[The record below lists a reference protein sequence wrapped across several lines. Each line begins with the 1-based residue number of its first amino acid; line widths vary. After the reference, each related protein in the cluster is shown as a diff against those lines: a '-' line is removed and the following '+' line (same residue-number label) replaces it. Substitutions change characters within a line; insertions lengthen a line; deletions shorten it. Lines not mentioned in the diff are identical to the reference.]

1 MNAQKE
7 RKSMVKVRPQS
18 KSFLHLFKTYLW
30 IALGALL
37 AAISI
42 ELFLYP
48 NNLID
53 GGIIGIGLIIGK
65 KTNPDFIPLLLFFL
79 NLPFVYLSYKHIRKS
94 FIIPMGTALI
104 FFCIFLALLKSGP
117 KFHGDPLE
125 IIVLGGAILGMG
137 VGIVIRHGGCLDG
150 SEILGIIFNKRYGY
164 TVGQVVLIFN
174 FFVFAGYALISYD
187 WHVGVKSLLTYIV
200 AFKMIDLVIVGL
212 DEIKSVTVISNHSE
226 KITKKVLKELGLG
239 LTISQ
244 GRGGYSGSNTE
255 ILNIIV
261 ERLDLAELKDLILDI
276 DPKAFISI
284 SNVYE
289 VLYGGKGYS
298 KTKLRS
304 KRKQRTIASKS

>member
-1 MNAQKE
+1 
-7 RKSMVKVRPQS
+7 MVKAKPQS
-18 KSFLHLFKTYLW
+18 KSFFNLLKTYLW
-30 IALGALL
+30 IAFGALL
-37 AAISI
+37 TAISI

-53 GGIIGIGLIIGK
+53 GGVVGISLIIGMHTTPK
-65 KTNPDFIPLLLFFL
+65 LIPLYFLCL
-79 NLPFVYLSYKHIRKS
+79 NLPFVYLAYHHIRKN
-94 FIIPMGTALI
+94 FIIPMGAAIL
-104 FFCIFLALLKSGP
+104 FFTLFLTLLQNGP
-117 KFHGDPLE
+117 KFHGDPIE
-125 IIVLGGAILGMG
+125 IIVLGGAILGAG
-137 VGIVIRHGGCLDG
+137 VGIVIRFGGCLDG
-150 SEILGIIFNKRYGY
+150 SEILGIIVNKRYGF

-174 FFVFAGYALISYD
+174 LFVFTGYALISYD

-212 DEIKSVTVISNHSE
+212 DEIKSVSVISSQSE
-226 KITKKVLKELGLG
+226 KIAKKVLKELQLG
-239 LTISQ
+239 LTITP
-244 GRGGYSGSNTE
+244 GRGGYSGSNTD

-298 KTKLRS
+298 KAKLRS
-304 KRKQRTIASKS
+304 KKKQRSLSTTKK

>member
-1 MNAQKE
+1 M
-7 RKSMVKVRPQS
+7 
-18 KSFLHLFKTYLW
+18 LKTYLW
-30 IALGALL
+30 IALGSFL

-65 KTNPDFIPLLLFFL
+65 KTNPDYIPLYLLLL
-79 NLPFVYLSYKHIRKS
+79 NSPFVYLSYKHIRKS
-94 FIIPMGTALI
+94 FIIPMGAAIIL
-104 FFCIFLALLKSGP
+104 FSLFLALLKNAP
-117 KFHGDPLE
+117 KFHGDPIE
-125 IIVLGGAILGMG
+125 IIVLGGAILGVG
-137 VGIVIRHGGCLDG
+137 VGLVIRYGGCLDG
-150 SEILGIIFNKRYGY
+150 SEILGIIINKRYGF
-164 TVGQVVLIFN
+164 TVGQVVLLFN
-174 FFVFAGYALISYD
+174 IFVFTFYALVSLD
-187 WHVGVKSLLTYIV
+187 WHAGVKSLLTYIV

-212 DEIKSVTVISNHSE
+212 DEIKSVMVISEESE
-226 KITKKVLKELGLG
+226 KIAKNVLKELGLG
-239 LTISQ
+239 LTVTP
-244 GRGGYSGSNTE
+244 GRGGYSGSNKD

-298 KTKLRS
+298 KAKLRS
-304 KRKQRTIASKS
+304 KRKQRSISNG

>member
-1 MNAQKE
+1 
-7 RKSMVKVRPQS
+7 MVKSKLPS
-18 KSFLHLFKTYLW
+18 KSFFHLLKTYLW
-30 IALGALL
+30 IAVGAFL

-65 KTNPDFIPLLLFFL
+65 KTNPDYIPLYLFLL

-94 FIIPMGTALI
+94 FIIPMGAAITL
-104 FFCIFLALLKSGP
+104 FSLFLALLKNAP
-117 KFHGDPLE
+117 KFHGDPIE
-125 IIVLGGAILGMG
+125 ISVLGGAILGVG
-137 VGIVIRHGGCLDG
+137 VGLVIRYGGCLDG
-150 SEILGIIFNKRYGY
+150 SEILGIIINKRYGF
-164 TVGQVVLIFN
+164 TVGQVVLLFN
-174 FFVFAGYALISYD
+174 MFVFTFYALVSLD
-187 WHVGVKSLLTYIV
+187 WHAGVKSLLTYIV

-212 DEIKSVTVISNHSE
+212 DEIKSVMVISEESE
-226 KITKKVLKELGLG
+226 KIAKNVLKELGLG
-239 LTISQ
+239 LTVTP
-244 GRGGYSGSNTE
+244 GRGGYSGSNKD

-298 KTKLRS
+298 KAKLRS
-304 KRKQRTIASKS
+304 KRKQRSISTT

>member
-1 MNAQKE
+1 
-7 RKSMVKVRPQS
+7 MVKSKLPS
-18 KSFLHLFKTYLW
+18 KSFLHLLKTYLW
-30 IALGALL
+30 IALGSFL

-65 KTNPDFIPLLLFFL
+65 KTNPDYIPLYLLLL
-79 NLPFVYLSYKHIRKS
+79 NSPFVYLSYKHIRKS
-94 FIIPMGTALI
+94 FIIPMGAAIIL
-104 FFCIFLALLKSGP
+104 FSLFLALLKNAP
-117 KFHGDPLE
+117 KFHGDPIE
-125 IIVLGGAILGMG
+125 IIVLGGAILGVG
-137 VGIVIRHGGCLDG
+137 VGLVIRYGGCLDG
-150 SEILGIIFNKRYGY
+150 SEILGIIINKRYGF
-164 TVGQVVLIFN
+164 TVGQVVLLFN
-174 FFVFAGYALISYD
+174 IFVFTFYALVSLD
-187 WHVGVKSLLTYIV
+187 WHAGVKSLLTYIV

-212 DEIKSVTVISNHSE
+212 DEIKSVMVISEESE
-226 KITKKVLKELGLG
+226 KIAKNVLKELGLG
-239 LTISQ
+239 LTVTP
-244 GRGGYSGSNTE
+244 GRGGYSGSNKD

-298 KTKLRS
+298 KAKLRS
-304 KRKQRTIASKS
+304 KRKQRSISNG